1 MSKNTINFESH
12 VANERTH
19 LSQVRRAFSDAL
31 KIEAS
36 DPSMVNFLVVCC
48 DYMIFSL
55 RRLIEQ
61 DLVLHER
68 LLPHVESDNN
78 EYQEKLKKLDTGL
91 SSMES
96 FIRNLENAKFCSPV
110 QYCSPRLEPRP
121 QLSSTFG
128 LSRPYRNFRK
138 NFRESLTHTPRGAS
152 VCRVRGLSG
161 EGATRRTCPTRF
173 RFAATS
179 ARGMPPRARQPPKRL
194 REEEDVAPAPRA
206 PRKHAKKI

>member
-1 MSKNTINFESH
+1 MSKNTIKFESH

-96 FIRNLENAKFCSPV
+96 FIRNLENAKLQLVKSGLYGLNDFKKAANEFLDAFLTMLASNRHST
-110 QYCSPRLEPRP
+110 YDLEKEVF
-121 QLSSTFG
+121 QSSDWEAIACISEESIQSEKDLYHDVILSSPKG
-128 LSRPYRNFRK
+128 HNPKDY
-138 NFRESLTHTPRGAS
+138 
-152 VCRVRGLSG
+152 
-161 EGATRRTCPTRF
+161 
-173 RFAATS
+173 
-179 ARGMPPRARQPPKRL
+179 PPIGHQQAV
-194 REEEDVAPAPRA
+194 E
-206 PRKHAKKI
+206 